1 MPIMSKLKIVCFLL
15 CVSLSL
21 MSQRVTVSGFVTDSL
36 SGETIISGSVH
47 EKTTNVGTFTN
58 NYGFFSLEVPVGKS
72 TLAFSYMGYK
82 TILIALDIQK
92 DSVLNV
98 RMVGKQLKEVV
109 VEGRRDETGVHG
121 VHMSAVTINVDQVK
135 TLPVIMGE
143 SDVVKVLQLLPGVK
157 GGTEGSSGMYVRGG
171 GPDQNLFLLDGTP
184 LYNVNHMFGFFSAFD
199 ANAIKSVTLYKG
211 DFPARFGGRLS
222 SVVDVRLKD
231 GNNKKIHGNGSIGL
245 VSSKLFLE
253 GPVFNS
259 NTTFAISGRRTYF
272 DLLLQPIIKSVSS
285 YSTGTPVSAGYFFYD
300 LSGKVTHRFSDRDN
314 IVFSGYSGDDVIYA
328 NMPVSLGSN
337 KMNWYWGNMIGALK
351 WNHIINN
358 KLFVNTSLAYTRYR
372 FDLAIEST
380 INKNLPEEESMKL
393 MFNTGIH
400 DWSGKVDFDYSP
412 NHNHS
417 VKFGTNALYHTFIPS
432 VTSFRSKFEGT
443 KLDTAFGGGNINAME
458 IMNYCEDNY
467 TVNDRLSLNL
477 GLHHSLFNVQGQ
489 TYNNIQ
495 PRTSLRYLL
504 TDNLSIKGAYSYMTQ
519 NIHLLSNN
527 NISLPTDLW
536 VPTTKRIAP
545 MYSQQFAGGVFY
557 NLLNLFDVSI
567 EGYYKS
573 MDNLLE
579 YKDGASF
586 ANFGSTNTAWEDKVV
601 MGRGWSYG
609 AELLVKKDVGATTGW
624 VSYTWAKA
632 ERLFNKPGQELNF
645 GNVFPDRFDIRHSIS
660 VVLSHKFSETFDIGA
675 VWVYSS
681 GKAGTLAM
689 QNYPLEKVQNMQN
702 EYSMYSDFGQTGGY
716 ISSRNNYR
724 FPEYHHLDLSFNWH
738 KQKKHGVRTW
748 SIQLY
753 NVYNQLNA
761 DYLYVDSYNP
771 RGPILKKLTMFP
783 FIPSFSYS
791 FKF

>member
-1 MPIMSKLKIVCFLL
+1 MKKYFCFLFL
-15 CVSLSL
+15 INLTHLLASENI
-21 MSQRVTVSGFVTDSL
+21 TISGIVTDSL
-36 SGETIISGSVH
+36 NGETIIGASVYD
-47 EKTTNVGTFTN
+47 KVSKRGTYTN
-58 NYGFFSLEVPVGKS
+58 NFGFYSLDIPKGTS
-72 TLAFSYMGYK
+72 DLNISYVGYK
-82 TILIALDIQK
+82 AFNQSVNFQK
-92 DSVLNV
+92 DTIIDIKLSV
-98 RMVGKQLKEVV
+98 KSLKEVV
-109 VEGRRDETGVHG
+109 VVGKRDETGVLG
-121 VHMSAVTINVDQVK
+121 VHMSAVTINMDQVK

-143 SDVVKVLQLLPGVK
+143 SDVVKVLQLMPGVK

-171 GPDQNLFLLDGTP
+171 GPDQNLFLLDGAP

-231 GNNKKIHGNGSIGL
+231 GNCNKIHGDGSIGL

-253 GPVFNS
+253 GPLFNK

-272 DLLLQPIIKSVSS
+272 DLLLQPIIRTVSS

-300 LSGKVTHRFSDRDN
+300 LSGKVTHRFTERDN
-314 IVFSGYSGDDVIYA
+314 IVFSGYVGDDVIYA
-328 NMPVSLGSN
+328 DMPMTLGEN
-337 KMNWYWGNMIGALK
+337 KMNWYWGNLIGALK

-372 FDLAIEST
+372 FDLAIENI
-380 INKNLPEEESMKL
+380 INKSLPEEVSMKL
-393 MFNTGIH
+393 MFNTGIY
-400 DWSGKVDFDYSP
+400 DWSGKLDFDYSP

-417 VKFGTNALYHTFIPS
+417 VKFGSNTLYHTFVPS
-432 VTSFRSKFEGT
+432 VTSFRKKVESSKI
-443 KLDTAFGGGNINAME
+443 DTAYGGGNINAME
-458 IMNYCEDNY
+458 IMSYCEDNY
-467 TVNDRLSLNL
+467 TVTDRLSLNL
-477 GLHHSLFNVQGQ
+477 GLHHSLFNVQNQ

-504 TDNLSIKGAYSYMTQ
+504 TDNISIKGAYSYMTQ

-557 NLLNLFDVSI
+557 NLLNLFDVSL

-586 ANFGSTNTAWEDKVV
+586 ANISSTNTTWEDKVV

-609 AELLVKKDVGATTGW
+609 AELLVKKDVGTTTGW

-645 GNVFPDRFDIRHSIS
+645 GNVFPDRFDIRNSIS
-660 VVLSHKFSETFDIGA
+660 VVLSHKFSEEFDLGA

-689 QNYPLEKVQNMQN
+689 QEYQLERIETLQGQNY
-702 EYSMYSDFGQTGGY
+702 MYSYYGQTGGY

-724 FPEYHHLDLSFNWH
+724 FPAYHHLDLSFNWH

-748 SIQLY
+748 SVQLY

-761 DYLYVDSYNP
+761 DYLYVDSFNQQ
-771 RGPILKKLTMFP
+771 GPMLKKLTLFP